1 MNSAKSYRVDDETA
15 KEIQRLWLI
24 GVQIDSSIKESE
36 IVNFVLSKHLKN
48 ADITEI
54 INGRKKRWERVK
66 N

>member
-15 KEIQRLWLI
+15 EDIKRLWLEGI
-24 GVQIDSSIKESE
+24 QIENGLKESE
-36 IVNFVLSKHLKN
+36 IVNYILSKHLKN
-48 ADITEI
+48 ADINEI